1 MKDSTDVSL
10 LSHEATGIYESVKV
24 YHGVCFRLEEHLE
37 RFWESA
43 KTLGFKVP
51 LTRPELRR
59 RIEKELADSGKKEAF
74 VRLTLA
80 GNEIFVVVGERM
92 HPPEMYQRGVS
103 LKTGVVRRNS
113 SHTAF
118 PEAKSTCCL
127 NQVLASLDP
136 TPAQTYEILFL
147 NEEGYL
153 AEVRIGNIFLV
164 KAGVLLTPPPRGLLN
179 GVTRRFVIECARSGK
194 IPVEERPLMRH
205 ELFNA
210 EEAFLTNTTWEVL
223 PVREVDGRRIG
234 EKLPGPLAAKP
245 QVLVPSC
252 SPGAFAPGPV
262 TQRLRLLFQQ
272 GVRREIGKVR
282 HGKS

>member
-1 MKDSTDVSL
+1 MNDLVDL
-10 LSHEATGIYESVKV
+10 GFLSEAASGLYESVRV
-24 YHGVCFRLEEHLE
+24 YDGICFRLGEHLD
-37 RFWESA
+37 RFLESA
-43 KTLGFKVP
+43 KSLGLTVP
-51 LTRPELRR
+51 LTRQEL
-59 RIEKELADSGKKEAF
+59 IQKIKKEILESGKREAF

-80 GNEIFVVVGERM
+80 GREIFVIVGERA
-92 HPPEMYQRGVS
+92 HPPEMYQRGVC
-103 LKTGVVRRNS
+103 LKTSVVRRNS

-118 PEAKSTCCL
+118 PEVKSTACL
-127 NQVLASLDP
+127 NQVLATLDP

-234 EKLPGPLAAKP
+234 EKLPG
-245 QVLVPSC
+245 S
-252 SPGAFAPGPV
+252 V
-262 TQRLRLLFQQ
+262 TQRLRLLFQR